1 MQELEVEK
9 ILILYPAI
17 AMFFCTFSVI
27 GLLGMSRYRAIHN
40 REVSIKYYEKY
51 TDGQQTDR
59 LHILN
64 RHVQNHFEVPPLFY
78 IGIILLFITDTVTLL
93 ALISAWGFVLLRCIH
108 STIHLGRNNVS
119 QRFFCF
125 GLSLISL
132 FLLWAS
138 LLVQMLS

>member
-1 MQELEVEK
+1 MEK
-9 ILILYPAI
+9 TLILYPAI
-17 AMFFCTFSVI
+17 AMFFCTFSVL

-40 REVSIKYYEKY
+40 KEVSIKYYEKY

-59 LHILN
+59 LHILA

-78 IGIILLFITDTVTLL
+78 IGVILLFITDSVTMLSL
-93 ALISAWGFVLLRCIH
+93 ASAWAFVLLRCIH

-125 GLSLISL
+125 GLSLMAL
-132 FLLWAS
+132 MLLWLS
-138 LLVQMLS
+138 LVVPLLSGSGH

>member
-1 MQELEVEK
+1 MEK
-9 ILILYPAI
+9 TLILYPAI
-17 AMFFCTFSVI
+17 AMFFCTFSV
-27 GLLGMSRYRAIHN
+27 LAMLGMSRYRAIHK

-78 IGIILLFITDTVTLL
+78 IGVILLFITDTVTLV
-93 ALISAWGFVLLRCIH
+93 ALVSAWAFVVLRGIH
-108 STIHLGRNNVS
+108 STIHLGKNNVS

-125 GLSLISL
+125 GLSLIAL

-138 LLVQMLS
+138 LVVQMLS